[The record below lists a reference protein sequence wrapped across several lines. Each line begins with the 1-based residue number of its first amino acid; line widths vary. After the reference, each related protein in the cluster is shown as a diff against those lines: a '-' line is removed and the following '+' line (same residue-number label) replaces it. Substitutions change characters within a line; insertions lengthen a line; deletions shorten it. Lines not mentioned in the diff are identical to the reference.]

1 MALGVVARRR
11 RLVAELGD
19 LVPETLV
26 SLPIAPPIKPMLA
39 KLARSIPEKDGL
51 LYEPKWDGFRCIV
64 FRDGDVIELASRN
77 QKPFNRYFPELL
89 PVLAEAL
96 PERCVVDGEIVVAHA
111 EGKGLDFDALQ
122 QRIHPAESRVR
133 MLAETTPS
141 QFVAFDLLALGDDD
155 LMATPFGERRGLLED
170 HLTPNASVHLTPATT
185 DPAIAERWFTRFEGA
200 GLDGVMAKPL
210 DGVYTPDKRSLV
222 KVKHERTADCAVAGF
237 RVHKD
242 GEGVGSLLLGL
253 YGPGSDGDGDGDDH
267 LHHVGV
273 CASFSATFRRELLAE
288 LAPLAIEALEGH
300 PWQGWAEAQSES
312 TQRMPGGFSR
322 WNVDKDLSFVP
333 LRVERVVEVTFGQL
347 EGGRFRHG
355 VKFQR
360 WRPDR
365 DPVSCRYDQLDVAR
379 PVRFDELLAESG

>member
-1 MALGVVARRR
+1 MR
-11 RLVAELGD
+11 
-19 LVPETLV
+19 
-26 SLPIAPPIKPMLA
+26 LPIRPPIKPMLA
-39 KLARSIPEKDGL
+39 KLTRTIPTDDGL
-51 LYEPKWDGFRCIV
+51 LYEPKWDGFRCIA
-64 FRDGDVIELASRN
+64 FRDGDELQLASRN

-89 PVLAEAL
+89 PVLANAL
-96 PERCVVDGEIVVAHA
+96 PDRCVVDGEIVVVQA

-133 MLAETTPS
+133 MLAERTPAS
-141 QFVAFDLLALGDDD
+141 FVAFDLLALDDDD
-155 LMATPFGERRGLLED
+155 LTATPFARRRQLLER
-170 HLTPNASVHLTPATT
+170 HLAPNDGVHLTPATT
-185 DPAIAERWFTRFEGA
+185 DPEIAERWFTRFEGA
-200 GLDGVMAKPL
+200 GLDGVMAKRL

-222 KVKHERTADCAVAGF
+222 KVKHERTAECAVAGF

-253 YGPGSDGDGDGDDH
+253 YDDEGR

-273 CASFSATFRRELLAE
+273 CAAFTVRFRRELVDE
-288 LAPLAIEALEGH
+288 LGPLTTDALDEH
-300 PWQGWAEAQSES
+300 PWRDWAEAQARS

-333 LRVERVVEVTFGQL
+333 LRIERVVEVTFGQL

-365 DPVSCRYDQLDVAR
+365 TPESCRYEQLDVAEA
-379 PVRFDELLAESG
+379 VRFEDLLAESG